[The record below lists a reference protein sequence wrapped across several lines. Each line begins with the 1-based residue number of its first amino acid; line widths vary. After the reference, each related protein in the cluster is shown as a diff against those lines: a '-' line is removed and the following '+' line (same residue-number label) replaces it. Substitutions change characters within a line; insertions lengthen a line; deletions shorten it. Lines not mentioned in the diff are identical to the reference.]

1 MFRRRGS
8 VGLVLAPIV
17 AVGVAAGVARGQE
30 AEMRLPPYLSA
41 ERFEECLN
49 ELQLDDSS
57 QSILRLV
64 YVDLVTETQQR
75 ANEVRLAIAEAIS
88 LDEAYQAA
96 HDGQSPWLFEGED
109 FGTHLVWR
117 DWRVWRRLRQAEF
130 EQDVA
135 VLLSDEGEEI
145 WRQISQSLR
154 RERCL
159 PEMND
164 LYGRRMPD
172 LVAAVDEMR
181 LSPQDREELAGP
193 LAEYRTE
200 LDGVLKQWE
209 ASADDLQLRILSTG
223 IAANDTESEARRKRD
238 PHRTASKQFYGIVE
252 QAQDTTRRFGQVIL
266 SQMPIDRR
274 RTFLERTAGVM
285 YPEVYIRSPI
295 DVLVQQLRQS
305 EIDGSRMQAIET
317 LYSEYMVDCDVNG
330 DLIVEALYRW
340 EHPTETKFQRR
351 VKLREQLLREG
362 EYTSLVLKANPVL
375 KHLYSRREL
384 TRLAVLRIRSMYTD
398 VEIENLPPAAQFI
411 LGWVIRESPTG

>member
-1 MFRRRGS
+1 MMSRRGS

-17 AVGVAAGVARGQE
+17 TVGAAAGVARGQE

-57 QSILRLV
+57 HSILRLV
-64 YVDLVTETQQR
+64 YVDLVTETQER
-75 ANEVRLAIAEAIS
+75 ANEVRLAIAEAIG

-96 HDGQSPWLFEGED
+96 HDGQSAWIFEGED

-164 LYGRRMPD
+164 LYDRRMPD

-181 LSPQDREELAGP
+181 LSPQDREALAGP
-193 LAEYRTE
+193 LADYRTE

-209 ASADDLQLRILSTG
+209 ASADDLQLRMLSTG
-223 IAANDTESEARRKRD
+223 IAANDSESEARRKRD

-266 SQMPIDRR
+266 SEMPIDRR
-274 RTFLERTAGVM
+274 RTFLERTAGVL
-285 YPEVYIRSPI
+285 YPEVYIPSPI

-305 EIDGSRMQAIET
+305 EIDGSRMQAIEN
-317 LYSEYMVDCDVNG
+317 LYSEYLVGYDVNC

-340 EHPTETKFQRR
+340 EHPTETKFQTR
-351 VKLREQLLREG
+351 VTLRKQLLREG
-362 EYTSLVLKANPVL
+362 ENTLLVLKANPVL
-375 KHLYSRREL
+375 KHLRSRREL

-398 VEIENLPPAAQFI
+398 VEVEDLPPAAQFI
-411 LGWVIRESPTG
+411 LGWEIRKSPTG